1 MNKTF
6 AIAMLAILSVFAVSF
21 AAAGDLTNGMTVYF
35 NDMELSY
42 GSNYAGTVSDVVPV
56 RVTFEGRVSE
66 SDVKVKVWIDGKD
79 ETSVQTGIFNL
90 VEGSS
95 YSKLLSLRLPES
107 IKDTTK
113 AVKLRVSITSD
124 NSSLTDEYEEYQI
137 VLQRESYNFRI
148 DSVDY
153 NSEVTAGQTFSVST
167 VIENIGM
174 EELENGYVVVSIP
187 ELGVYAKGFFG
198 DLVPVDD
205 CGDDCDNTDTI
216 QKTVYIKVPE
226 TAKSGVYEMTVK
238 VYNGDAVVSTQK
250 LISIKESATT
260 SVVSAVKSKE
270 VKAGETTTFD
280 LIVVN
285 SGDNIKVYNI
295 KTVSGSDL
303 KVEAPSV
310 FTVGPASSKTIP
322 VTVSVPRDTAK
333 GVYTFSVE
341 VDGKTE
347 VFSVNVKSAGFSLS
361 ATALIIVLA
370 IIFVVLLVVLI
381 VLLARKDNKA
391 AEETETSYY

>member
-1 MNKTF
+1 M
-6 AIAMLAILSVFAVSF
+6 
-21 AAAGDLTNGMTVYF
+21 
-35 NDMELSY
+35 
-42 GSNYAGTVSDVVPV
+42 
-56 RVTFEGRVSE
+56 
-66 SDVKVKVWIDGKD
+66 
-79 ETSVQTGIFNL
+79 
-90 VEGSS
+90 
-95 YSKLLSLRLPES
+95 
-107 IKDTTK
+107 
-113 AVKLRVSITSD
+113 
-124 NSSLTDEYEEYQI
+124 
-137 VLQRESYNFRI
+137 
-148 DSVDY
+148 
-153 NSEVTAGQTFSVST
+153 
-167 VIENIGM
+167 
-174 EELENGYVVVSIP
+174 
-187 ELGVYAKGFFG
+187 
-198 DLVPVDD
+198 
-205 CGDDCDNTDTI
+205 
-216 QKTVYIKVPE
+216 
-226 TAKSGVYEMTVK
+226 
-238 VYNGDAVVSTQK
+238 
-250 LISIKESATT
+250 
-260 SVVSAVKSKE
+260 VSAVKSKE

-295 KTVSGSDL
+295 KTVAGSDL